1 VLNTIINLPAKDRDQ
16 QDFSQKDADQLTSPE
31 TSMRES
37 TQAWIREAILS
48 GRYQAGEKLIEREL
62 SEMTGASRSV
72 LREAMSHIE
81 ARGLIVRQS
90 YRGYTVAQLSARRI
104 FEIFELR
111 ASVETLAA
119 ELFTERAS
127 DQEVEEIGA
136 AFRAIESGIL
146 ASDLKKIRAAKDLFF
161 TILFSGCRNTEI
173 RRALE
178 NVIDRISYLR
188 TQLMSDP
195 RRRQDS
201 LVEMRLLTEALQDR
215 NRIEAQAA
223 SLAHLE
229 SARDALV
236 AQLSAAAKTKVAKA
250 TARSSLKDPA
260 KWLK

>member
-1 VLNTIINLPAKDRDQ
+1 MSTLINLPAKDSDPHNSGQ
-16 QDFSQKDADQLTSPE
+16 EHPE
-31 TSMRES
+31 QGDSAEKSLRES
-37 TQAWIREAILS
+37 TQAWIREAILA

-90 YRGYTVAQLSARRI
+90 FRGYTVAQLSPRSI

-127 DQEVEEIGA
+127 DQEVDEIGA
-136 AFRAIESGIL
+136 AFKAIEAGIL
-146 ASDLKKIRAAKDLFF
+146 ANDLKKIRAAKDLFF
-161 TILFSGCRNTEI
+161 AILFSGCRNTEI

-201 LVEMRLLTEALQDR
+201 LVEMRLLAEALQDR
-215 NRIEAQAA
+215 NRVEARAA

-250 TARSSLKDPA
+250 TAKSSFKAPQNG
-260 KWLK
+260 

>member
-1 VLNTIINLPAKDRDQ
+1 MSTIVNFPAKNSDQDHEGQDRK
-16 QDFSQKDADQLTSPE
+16 QKVSLPE
-31 TSMRES
+31 TSLREA

-48 GRYQAGEKLIEREL
+48 GRYQGGEKLIEREL

-72 LREAMSHIE
+72 LREALSHIE

-90 YRGYTVAQLSARRI
+90 FRGYTVAKLSTRSI

-111 ASVETLAA
+111 ASVETLSA
-119 ELFTERAS
+119 ELFAERAS

-136 AFRAIESGIL
+136 AFKAIEAGIH
-146 ASDLKKIRAAKDLFF
+146 ASDLKRIRTAKDQFF
-161 TILFSGCRNTEI
+161 SILFAGCRNTEI

-188 TQLMSDP
+188 SQLMSDP

-201 LVEMRLLTEALQDR
+201 LVEMRLLAEALQER
-215 NRIEAQAA
+215 NRVEARAA

-236 AQLSAAAKTKVAKA
+236 KQLSVAANTKVAKA
-250 TARSSLKDPA
+250 IA
-260 KWLK
+260 KAPQNG

>member
-1 VLNTIINLPAKDRDQ
+1 MRAIINLPTKG
-16 QDFSQKDADQLTSPE
+16 SDQLNDGQGHPHTRPLPE
-31 TSMRES
+31 TSLRES
-37 TQAWIREAILS
+37 TQAWIREAILG

-62 SEMTGASRSV
+62 SEMTGASRSI

-90 YRGYTVAQLSARRI
+90 FRGFTVAQISVRSI

-127 DQEVEEIGA
+127 DQEVTEIGA
-136 AFRAIESGIL
+136 AFRAIEAGIN
-146 ASDLKKIRAAKDLFF
+146 ASDLKKIRVAKDLFF
-161 TILFSGCRNTEI
+161 TILFSGCRNAEI

-178 NVIDRISYLR
+178 NVIDRILYLR
-188 TQLMSDP
+188 TQLMIDP

-215 NRIEAQAA
+215 NRIEARAA

-236 AQLSAAAKTKVAKA
+236 AQLSAAAKAKVAKA
-250 TARSSLKDPA
+250 TAKSPLKA
-260 KWLK
+260 LKNG

>member
-1 VLNTIINLPAKDRDQ
+1 MSTNINLSAKDGDHRGYVQ
-16 QDFSQKDADQLTSPE
+16 NGVNQTASPQTSLLE
-31 TSMRES
+31 A
-37 TQAWIREAILS
+37 TQAWIREAILA

-62 SEMTGASRSV
+62 SEMTGASRSI
-72 LREAMSHIE
+72 LREAMSHIG

-90 YRGYTVAQLSARRI
+90 YRGYRVAHLSTRSI

-127 DQEVEEIGA
+127 DQEVKEIGA
-136 AFRAIESGIL
+136 AFRAIEAGIT
-146 ASDLKKIRAAKDLFF
+146 ANDLKKIRAAKDLFF
-161 TILFSGCRNTEI
+161 TILFSGCRNAEI

-178 NVIDRISYLR
+178 NVIDRILYLR
-188 TQLMSDP
+188 TQLMIDP
-195 RRRQDS
+195 RRQQDS

-215 NRIEAQAA
+215 NRIEARAA

-250 TARSSLKDPA
+250 TAKSSLKA
-260 KWLK
+260 LKNG

>member
-1 VLNTIINLPAKDRDQ
+1 MNTIINLPAQDSDKGKESQAQAQ
-16 QDFSQKDADQLTSPE
+16 QTSVPE
-31 TSMRES
+31 ASLREA

-72 LREAMSHIE
+72 LREALSHIE
-81 ARGLIVRQS
+81 AKGLVVRQS
-90 YRGYTVAQLSARRI
+90 FRGYTVAELSARSI

-119 ELFTERAS
+119 ELFAERAS
-127 DQEVEEIGA
+127 DQEVKEIGA
-136 AFRAIESGIL
+136 AFDAIAAGIH
-146 ASDLKKIRAAKDLFF
+146 ANDLKKIRTAKDAFF
-161 TILFSGCRNTEI
+161 TTLFSGCRNTEI

-201 LVEMRLLTEALQDR
+201 LVEMRLLTQALQDR
-215 NRIEAQAA
+215 NRAEVRAA

-229 SARDALV
+229 SARDALLR
-236 AQLSAAAKTKVAKA
+236 QLSAAANSKAAKA
-250 TARSSLKDPA
+250 PA
-260 KWLK
+260 KPPKNG

>member
-1 VLNTIINLPAKDRDQ
+1 MSTIINLPASAPDRELENRTDTRKAAAR
-16 QDFSQKDADQLTSPE
+16 DTSL
-31 TSMRES
+31 REA
-37 TQAWIREAILS
+37 TQAWIREAILA
-48 GRYQAGEKLIEREL
+48 GRYRAGEKLIEREL
-62 SEMTGASRSV
+62 SEKTGASRSV
-72 LREAMSHIE
+72 LREALSNIE

-90 YRGYTVAQLSARRI
+90 FRGYSVAKLSTRSI

-119 ELFTERAS
+119 ELFAERAS

-136 AFRAIESGIL
+136 AFKAIEEGIQL
-146 ASDLKKIRAAKDLFF
+146 GDLKRIRTAKDQFF
-161 TILFSGCRNTEI
+161 GILFSGCRNSEI

-201 LVEMRLLTEALQDR
+201 LVEMRLLAEALQDR
-215 NRIEAQAA
+215 NRVEARAA

-229 SARDALV
+229 SARDALIN
-236 AQLSAAAKTKVAKA
+236 QLSVEANSKVAAAIKRVP
-250 TARSSLKDPA
+250 RDG
-260 KWLK
+260 

>member
-1 VLNTIINLPAKDRDQ
+1 MSTILNLPTQ
-16 QDFSQKDADQLTSPE
+16 DADQDGESQTQEQRTSSPE
-31 TSMRES
+31 TSLRES
-37 TQAWIREAILS
+37 TQSWIREAILS
-48 GRYQAGEKLIEREL
+48 GHYQAGEKLIEREL

-72 LREAMSHIE
+72 LREALSHIE

-90 YRGYTVAQLSARRI
+90 FRGYTVAELSARSI

-119 ELFTERAS
+119 ELFAERAS
-127 DQEVEEIGA
+127 DQEVKDIGA
-136 AFRAIESGIL
+136 AFSAIEAGIH
-146 ASDLKKIRAAKDLFF
+146 ANDLKKIRTAKDQFF
-161 TILFSGCRNTEI
+161 TILFSGCRNSEI
-173 RRALE
+173 RCALE

-201 LVEMRLLTEALQDR
+201 LVEMRLLAEALQDR
-215 NRIEAQAA
+215 NRVEARAA

-236 AQLSAAAKTKVAKA
+236 KQLSIAANSKVAKA
-250 TARSSLKDPA
+250 TARTPKNG
-260 KWLK
+260 